1 MRPALTLL
9 AALLLASVTF
19 LNAAE
24 ESHDI
29 VVYGGTSGGVVAAIQ
44 AARSGHSVILI
55 SPTQKL
61 GGLTASGLGMTDTAG
76 YRQIIGGLA
85 KEFYQRIGRHYADPA
100 NWRSGDREAYM
111 KKVGPGLARDGMM
124 HYFEP
129 HIAERAFEE
138 WAAESK
144 VTIVRG
150 ERLDLRKG
158 VLKDGARIT
167 ALRMESGRTFP
178 GKIFIDASYEGDLLP
193 GAGVSY
199 TLGRESQQAYQE
211 RFAGVQPRT
220 GVEHQFRHQ
229 VDPYVKPGDASSGLL
244 PEIHAATPAAMGREG
259 SADKLIQAYNFR
271 LCLTDVPENRVPIQ
285 RPEGYDPARYEL
297 LGRYFKAGFDHP
309 FGLHDAMP
317 NRKTDLNNFGPF
329 SVDYLRGND
338 GYVEGDYGT
347 RERIVAEHIR
357 YQKGLL
363 YFFLTDARVPAEI
376 RQQLARWGYAKD
388 EFADNGH
395 WPWQIYVREARRMV
409 SEQVMTEHHVLGHQ
423 IVPDSVGLGCYPL
436 DCHNVQ
442 RFVGADGHALV
453 EGGIYQ
459 TGHSPYP
466 ISYRSIVPRRT
477 ECENLLAPWSLS
489 ASHVAFLSI
498 RMEPVFMTL
507 SHSAA
512 TAASLALRNR
522 CAVQDIAYDQ
532 LRLDLA
538 TQNQVLGFKPEH
550 PKPEPVAPASLA
562 GVVVDDLD
570 VTFTDDWVCRHD
582 GRFVGQS
589 FRSDVSHGKADKTF
603 RFRAILPKP
612 GRYEVRY
619 AYAKVRGASKDVP
632 VTVYAAQGPKAVRL
646 DLSLTPPI
654 DGLWVSLGKF
664 DFDTQEAIVVVSNA
678 GTTGTVITD
687 AVQFLPA
694 AP

>member
-1 MRPALTLL
+1 MRPTLTLL
-9 AALLLASVTF
+9 AALLLAPVTF

-144 VTIVRG
+144 LVIVRG
-150 ERLDLRKG
+150 ERLDLRHG
-158 VLKDGARIT
+158 VIKEGARIT

-193 GAGVSY
+193 GAGVTY
-199 TLGRESQQAYQE
+199 TLGRESQQAYKE

-244 PEIHAATPAAMGREG
+244 PEIHAATPAVMGPEG

-285 RPEGYDPARYEL
+285 RPEGYDAARYEL

-338 GYVEGDYGT
+338 GYVEGDYAT

-363 YFFLTDARVPAEI
+363 YFFLTDERVPTEI

-388 EFADNGH
+388 EFTDNGN

-423 IVPDSVGLGCYPL
+423 IVADSVGLGCYPL

-442 RFVGADGHALV
+442 RFVSADGYALV
-453 EGGIYQ
+453 EGGVYQ

-466 ISYRSIVPRRT
+466 ISYRSIVPLRT

-507 SHSAA
+507 SQSAA

-538 TQNQVLGFKPEH
+538 KQNQVLDFKPEH
-550 PKPEPVAPASLA
+550 PKPEPIAPASLA

-589 FRSDVSHGKADKTF
+589 FRSDVSHGKADKIF
-603 RFRAILPKP
+603 RFRAILPKA

-632 VTVYAAQGPKAVRL
+632 VTVYTAQGPKAVRL

-664 DFDTQEAIVVVSNA
+664 DFDAQEAIVVVSNA

>member
-1 MRPALTLL
+1 MRPTLTLL
-9 AALLLASVTF
+9 AALLLAPVTF

-144 VTIVRG
+144 LVIVRG
-150 ERLDLRKG
+150 ERLDLRHG
-158 VLKDGARIT
+158 VIKEGARIT

-193 GAGVSY
+193 GAGVTY
-199 TLGRESQQAYQE
+199 TLGRESQQAYKE

-244 PEIHAATPAAMGREG
+244 PEIHAATPSVMGPEG

-285 RPEGYDPARYEL
+285 RPEGYDAARYEL

-338 GYVEGDYGT
+338 GYVEGDYAT

-363 YFFLTDARVPAEI
+363 YFFLTDERVPTEI

-388 EFADNGH
+388 EFTDNGN

-423 IVPDSVGLGCYPL
+423 IVSDSVGLGCYPL

-442 RFVGADGHALV
+442 RFVSADGYALV
-453 EGGIYQ
+453 EGGVYQ

-466 ISYRSIVPRRT
+466 ISYRSIVPLRT

-507 SHSAA
+507 SQSAA

-538 TQNQVLGFKPEH
+538 KQNQVLDFKPEH
-550 PKPEPVAPASLA
+550 PKPEPIAPASLA

-603 RFRAILPKP
+603 RFRAILPKA

-632 VTVYAAQGPKAVRL
+632 VTVYTAQGPKAVRL

-678 GTTGTVITD
+678 GCTGTVITD